1 MQCLQLRQ
9 VYRILLLISA
19 LLLLAACSSGTSSQP
34 ISASTPLPTPTPTA
48 AVTPTPTIPAVPSR
62 PVHFFTSDHFQL
74 AGLLFG
80 HGKTAVVCSH
90 EYRTT
95 KDIWTTSRIVPLL
108 ALRGYLVLAYDFR
121 GFGDSYGRVDTS
133 MIAVDLQA
141 AVAFVRKQ
149 GATKVVL
156 LGSSMG
162 GTASLNVAS
171 SEKVAAVVTLS
182 APQDFGPSVSD
193 AQLKAINAPKLFVN
207 TQGDDYAQET
217 QHMYDVSRPPKQIHL
232 YPGGEHGITIF
243 DSEDGEDLTQR
254 ILNFIVH
261 YAPAS

>member
-1 MQCLQLRQ
+1 MQYLQLRKTC
-9 VYRILLLISA
+9 RILLLIPVLV
-19 LLLLAACSSGTSSQP
+19 LLVACSSGAPSQP
-34 ISASTPLPTPTPTA
+34 ASASTPHPTPTSTV
-48 AVTPTPTIPAVPSR
+48 AVTPTPTTPAVPSR
-62 PVHFFTSDHFQL
+62 PVHFFASDHFQL
-74 AGLLFG
+74 AGVLFG

-108 ALRGYLVLAYDFR
+108 ALRGYMVLAYDFR

-141 AVAFVRKQ
+141 AIAFVRKQ
-149 GATKVVL
+149 GAMRVVL

-207 TQGDDYAQET
+207 TQDDDYAQET
-217 QHMYDVSRPPKQIHL
+217 QHMYEVSRPPKEIHL
-232 YPGGEHGITIF
+232 YPGGEHGVAIF
-243 DSEDGEDLTQR
+243 DSENGEDLTQR